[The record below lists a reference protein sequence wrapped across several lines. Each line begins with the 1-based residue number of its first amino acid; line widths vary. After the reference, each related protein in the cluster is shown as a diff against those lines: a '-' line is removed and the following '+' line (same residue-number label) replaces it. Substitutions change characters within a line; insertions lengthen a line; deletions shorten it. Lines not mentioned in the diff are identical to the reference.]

1 MRSRFRILLIGVFA
15 CVCLCLAVRSAAAQ
29 CPSRTT
35 VSDTLYN
42 ADGSLAA
49 GRVVIAWPTFLIGS
63 CQVIAGQTTVTVSS
77 GAFNV
82 QLYPNLTAA
91 PAGTSYRVTYYLKT
105 GQISTEYWV
114 VPSSATPVTLASV
127 RSASVPVPTLMFSQS
142 QVTGLFAALT
152 KKVELPTPCLSGKFL
167 RSNGASGQPQVD
179 CVDGTGGGSQHQVNG
194 ISLTANDPVNFQDTA
209 TIAVSNPL
217 AGAIQ
222 ASVKDGSITA
232 SKLSV
237 SGPSALQLNGIGDA
251 NIAAGAL
258 SPSRISGTA
267 EVQANR
273 GVANGYASLNASAKV
288 VQDPA
293 SAQTASAANKIPL
306 ADGSGKISDGW
317 LSANVSLLGSAI
329 DLASEVAGNLPVS
342 RLNGGTGASAS
353 TFWRGDGSWVTPGLS
368 SGGTGQTVWT
378 AGRCVRVNDLGTAF
392 ESAAADCGSG
402 SSNHNLLSATH
413 PDTTAA
419 SVARGDII
427 TGIGATP
434 TWQRLAHPAASDRY
448 LKSNTNEVIWSSG
461 AASGTGA
468 CTNQFVRTLNS
479 DAAPTCASVAGADF
493 ASQSANVF
501 LAGPSSGGA
510 AAPSFRV
517 IVDADI
523 PSAITRDSEWPSA
536 TATLTNKTLD
546 VEGTGNILTTVSY
559 IALPAAACQ
568 STTATLLWDTPT
580 TNPAVAA
587 CITGTNTQ
595 KGVADF
601 ADGASALSMQITFPL
616 PRDWT
621 GAVDVR
627 LKWLTSAIT
636 GSVVW
641 QIATACVADAE
652 TDDPAFNAASTL
664 TDAAKATANQTN
676 DADIT
681 GVTMTGC
688 AAGELLHLK
697 VLRDPPHASDTLAAT
712 ARLIGV
718 ELTLRRAQ

>member
-1 MRSRFRILLIGVFA
+1 MRSRLRILLIGVLA
-15 CVCLCLAVRSAAAQ
+15 CVCLCLAVGGAAAQ

-35 VSDTLYN
+35 VSDTFYN

-142 QVTGLFAALT
+142 QVTGLFTALG
-152 KKVELPTPCLSGKFL
+152 KKVELPT
-167 RSNGASGQPQVD
+167 ASM
-179 CVDGTGGGSQHQVNG
+179 
-194 ISLTANDPVNFQDTA
+194 
-209 TIAVSNPL
+209 
-217 AGAIQ
+217 
-222 ASVKDGSITA
+222 
-232 SKLSV
+232 
-237 SGPSALQLNGIGDA
+237 
-251 NIAAGAL
+251 
-258 SPSRISGTA
+258 
-267 EVQANR
+267 
-273 GVANGYASLNASAKV
+273 
-288 VQDPA
+288 
-293 SAQTASAANKIPL
+293 
-306 ADGSGKISDGW
+306 
-317 LSANVSLLGSAI
+317 
-329 DLASEVAGNLPVS
+329 
-342 RLNGGTGASAS
+342 
-353 TFWRGDGSWVTPGLS
+353 
-368 SGGTGQTVWT
+368 
-378 AGRCVRVNDLGTAF
+378 
-392 ESAAADCGSG
+392 
-402 SSNHNLLSATH
+402 
-413 PDTTAA
+413 
-419 SVARGDII
+419 ARGDII

-434 TWQRLAHPAASDRY
+434 TWQRLAHPAVSDRY

-461 AASGTGA
+461 TASGTGA

-479 DAAPTCASVAGADF
+479 DEAPICVSVAGTDF

-501 LAGPSSGGA
+501 LAGPSSGGGST
-510 AAPSFRV
+510 PSFRV

-536 TATLTNKTLD
+536 TVTLTNKTLD
-546 VEGTGNILTTVSY
+546 VEGTGNVITTVSY

-568 STTATLLWDTPT
+568 NTTATLLWDTPT

-587 CITGTNTQ
+587 CITATNTQ

-601 ADGASALSMQITFPL
+601 ADGAASLAMQLTFPL
-616 PRDWT
+616 PRDWA
-621 GAVDVR
+621 GAVDAR
-627 LKWLTSAIT
+627 FKWLTTAIT

-641 QIATACVADAE
+641 QLATVCVADTE
-652 TDDPAFNAASTL
+652 TDDPAFNTASTV
-664 TDAAKATANQTN
+664 TDTAKGTASQTN
-676 DADIT
+676 DADIA

-697 VLRDPPHASDTLAAT
+697 ALRDPAHASDTLAAT